1 MAVNLPQEIIDEI
14 LSYGDVVVTQ
24 RHKSVINQ
32 INYHRK
38 MLVVDS
44 RAMPLYAGRFNMYS
58 GISENEFYLYILD
71 KAYIKKRIYRSAG
84 KFFRVDYLLNYT
96 HTLW

>member
-24 RHKSVINQ
+24 CHNSVINQ
-32 INYHRK
+32 IKYHIK

-44 RAMPLYAGRFNMYS
+44 RAIPLYAGRFNMYS

-71 KAYIKKRIYRSAG
+71 KTYIKKRVYRDAG
-84 KFFRVDYLLNYT
+84 KFFRTGYFINYA
-96 HTLW
+96 HNL